1 VQPLTPLNGAE
12 KETAYGLGSC
22 RYIHHF
28 EHRHSNG
35 PRDGRVSLGVVIRAL
50 LLQPRRDCRM
60 QADQQD
66 NSKVLNF
73 RPRTLTGSRDRKD
86 NPCSDKDIFRL
97 FDLSRYETRRE
108 SRDDFRKRMV
118 ANLAALVLLT
128 TFAALAA
135 ADVYDIARIERCA
148 QPSECGLSGYY

>member
-1 VQPLTPLNGAE
+1 M
-12 KETAYGLGSC
+12 ETAYGLGS
-22 RYIHHF
+22 RGYIGNC

-35 PRDGRVSLGVVIRAL
+35 PRDGRISLGVMIRAL
-50 LLQPRRDCRM
+50 LLQRVE
-60 QADQQD
+60 ADQQD

-86 NPCSDKDIFRL
+86 IIRSDEDICRL
-97 FDLSRYETRRE
+97 FDFSRYEMRRE
-108 SRDDFRKRMV
+108 SSDDFRRRMV

-135 ADVYDIARIERCA
+135 VDVYDIARMERCA
-148 QPSECGLSGYY
+148 QSLECGRSGH

>member
-1 VQPLTPLNGAE
+1 M
-12 KETAYGLGSC
+12 ETAYGLGS
-22 RYIHHF
+22 RGYIGNC

-35 PRDGRVSLGVVIRAL
+35 PRDGRISLGVMIRAL
-50 LLQPRRDCRM
+50 LLQSCRDCRVE
-60 QADQQD
+60 ADQQD

-86 NPCSDKDIFRL
+86 IIRSDEDICRL
-97 FDLSRYETRRE
+97 FDLSRYEMRRE
-108 SRDDFRKRMV
+108 SSDDFRRRMV

-135 ADVYDIARIERCA
+135 VDVYDIARMERCA
-148 QPSECGLSGYY
+148 QSLECERSGH